1 MSTATSRRATAMPPD
16 ERRAA
21 IVAAVRPLLLE
32 HGERVTSRQIAE
44 AAGIAE
50 GTIFRVFADKDEL
63 LRAVLEVALDA
74 APLERALAA
83 IPREGDLEQRL
94 VAATRIIQ
102 RRVVDIWELVSA
114 LGAVGRQESGKPPE
128 TSSALTALFAADA
141 ERFRVEPA
149 EAARLLRAI
158 TLSMTHPMIAVEQAS
173 PEEIVALL
181 LRGIGA
187 QS

>member
-50 GTIFRVFADKDEL
+50 GTIFRVFSDKDEL
-63 LRAVLEVALDA
+63 LRAVLEDALDQ
-74 APLERALAA
+74 APLERALAE
-83 IPREGDLEQRL
+83 IPTDGDVEQRL
-94 VAATRIIQ
+94 IAATCVIQ

-114 LGAVGRQESGKPPE
+114 LGVLGRQQSGKPPE
-128 TSSALTALFAADA
+128 TSPALTALFAIDAD
-141 ERFRVEPA
+141 RFRVEPA

-158 TLSMTHPMIAVEQAS
+158 TLSMTHPMIAVERATA
-173 PEEIVALL
+173 EEIVGVF
-181 LRGIGA
+181 LRGVGA
-187 QS
+187 WS